1 MKNEKIEEMLKYLG
15 IENVPEDIQK
25 IARETSNK
33 FTKELAQEKHPK
45 QNIMTFIFENRISK
59 LAAAAAIIIAVLFGL
74 NKFGNSSIAWAD
86 VVEKFQ
92 SVEFFSA
99 VFYEKDDALAQPE
112 QIELWMG
119 QGGNVRMRMGSQVI
133 FGQSGKI
140 TNAFDMS
147 NRGQVEPDSR
157 GERMLEM
164 LSSSNGQF
172 SLGTILNVIAKG
184 GLTDVTPL
192 VNSEAIISEDL
203 VVFDSQLYETQWMR
217 IWALRESKLPVHIR
231 IWGSRDGYCLDAFL
245 TYSNKQPDEFFD
257 PNAFDKVFRQQQEN
271 NTNIVYAFLT
281 DPGGKDITPKDMFK
295 NNGGYHMPVIKR
307 AGISEEGAFWVI
319 AEKSQNKM
327 PEGWTLN
334 GFSKIEDNI
343 GRTYSRI
350 SNDYD
355 YNSDT
360 SLSVFVPVDFPF
372 DERIPSRVTLICDTE
387 YHYVDKKPEIIGK
400 IDLTEWEISTFCP
413 QLNGS
418 GAKSNSELKIYLAWS
433 LTNSDNK
440 ERLERLIDSMPGEP
454 EDNNFAYDRERIRL
468 RMLLR
473 NKEFDKV
480 IEMGEKLMPLF
491 EKEYI
496 RWKGYAS
503 YPEIFNDYIS
513 ALVYAGK
520 LDEAEKTWRHIKS
533 IEPEQSTKLN
543 SAGRKRIEEDLK
555 HNFETCLR
563 VMVPDFS
570 SKAHLTV
577 DQINKIFG
585 IEIRNN
591 ELFQH
596 YTFWD
601 WNPEFEKP
609 KYKNWERHLA
619 ELAEYY
625 QSHPLPETM
634 EILERDA
641 KEEYGAHK
649 RDMPGIATHYVENIQ
664 RTLPELAT
672 SYQSADLVG
681 RVRIVG
687 DVPDIEL
694 NHDLVYQ
701 KDTPPSE
708 IIPFV
713 LKHFGME
720 IVEVNEPRTVWIANY
735 DGRKLKDFHEVVAPV
750 PYSGGERKVGMML
763 SSSTGGW
770 GLDYL
775 FATFMINQNKD
786 YKAHGIVIIDQTG
799 IKEKVSYE
807 GPIWEGPEA
816 LDIARKWFH
825 DEFGITFTEE
835 TRLMKTYV
843 IRKRTE

>member
-1 MKNEKIEEMLKYLG
+1 MNKEKIEEILKSLG
-15 IENVPEDIQK
+15 TEKIPEDIQILAK
-25 IARETSNK
+25 ETSDK
-33 FTKELAQEKHPK
+33 FSKELAQEKHPK

-59 LAAAAAIIIAVLFGL
+59 LAAAAAIIIVVLFGL

-99 VFYEKDDALAQPE
+99 VFYEKDDALDEPE

-133 FGQSGKI
+133 FGQGGKI
-140 TNAFDMS
+140 TKAFDMS
-147 NRGQVEPDSR
+147 NRSQVEPDSR

-164 LSSSNGQF
+164 LSSSKGQF
-172 SLGTILNVIAKG
+172 SLGTILNIAAKG

-192 VNSEAIISEDL
+192 VNSDAKISEDL

-231 IWGSRDGYCLDAFL
+231 IWDSRDGYCLDAFL

-281 DPGGKDITPKDMFK
+281 DPGGRDITPKDIFK
-295 NNGGYHMPVIKR
+295 KDGGYHMPVIKR
-307 AGISEEGAFWVI
+307 AGISKGGAFWIV
-319 AEKSQNKM
+319 ADKSRNMM
-327 PEGWTLN
+327 PD
-334 GFSKIEDNI
+334 GFEINCLSSIEDDL
-343 GRTYSRI
+343 GRTYINYGRGFSFGGEK
-350 SNDYD
+350 
-355 YNSDT
+355 
-360 SLSVFVPVDFPF
+360 SLNIFLPLDFPF
-372 DERIPSRVTLICDTE
+372 DERRPTRVTLTCDTRE
-387 YHYVDKKPEIIGK
+387 YHFNNPELIGTV
-400 IDLTEWEISTFCP
+400 DLTEWEPNTPCP
-413 QLNGS
+413 QLSQPGITS
-418 GAKSNSELKIYLAWS
+418 DSDLKIGLAWN
-433 LTNSDNK
+433 LTDPK
-440 ERLERLIDSMPGEP
+440 YIDKLKRIIESIPGEP
-454 EDNNFAYDRERIRL
+454 ENNSDAFNRERLRL
-468 RMLLR
+468 EMLVN
-473 NKEFDKV
+473 NKQFEEAADL
-480 IEMGEKLMPLF
+480 GEHLMPLLD
-491 EKEYI
+491 KEY
-496 RWKGYAS
+496 RSEGQRMSPY
-503 YPEIFNDYIS
+503 IFDDYII
-513 ALVYAGK
+513 ALACSGK
-520 LDEAEKTWRHIKS
+520 LDEAEKTWKYIIS
-533 IEPEQSTKLN
+533 IEPELSNLTKESQKFYKDNLHRQLEN
-543 SAGRKRIEEDLK
+543 
-555 HNFETCLR
+555 CLR
-563 VMVPDFS
+563 IMVPNLS
-570 SKAHLTV
+570 SKGHLTI
-577 DQINKIFG
+577 DQINKIFD
-585 IEIRNN
+585 IEIKNN

-609 KYKNWERHLA
+609 KYKNWERHLTG
-619 ELAEYY
+619 LAEYY
-625 QSHPLPETM
+625 QSHSLPETM
-634 EILERDA
+634 EIVERDA

-649 RDMPGIATHYVENIQ
+649 REMPGITTHYVENIQ
-664 RTLPELAT
+664 KTLPRWAT
-672 SYQSADLVG
+672 SYQSTDLAG
-681 RVRIVG
+681 RVRIDG

-701 KDTPPSE
+701 KDTQSSE

-713 LKHFGME
+713 LRHFGLE

-750 PYSGGERKVGMML
+750 PYTGGERKVGMMG
-763 SSSTGGW
+763 SSNSDGW

-775 FATFMINQNKD
+775 FAAFMIKQNKD
-786 YKAHGIVIIDQTG
+786 YKAHGIVIIDHTG

-835 TRLMKTYV
+835 TRPMKTYV
-843 IRKRTE
+843 IKKRTE